1 MKLFRHRTRATALA
15 LTLLATAAISAQEY
29 RICLGSFIK
38 PENAITLI
46 EKTAQTG
53 NKAVSE
59 LARVQGKVFTRVLLG
74 ETFVTKEAALK
85 KIESLRKTTLFAG
98 KAGKDLWIL
107 ASPGIPP
114 ASPTVKA
121 PPAKA
126 VPPAKVPPPAPIAE
140 TAHPAPPVAPAP
152 DAPTASTTPAASP
165 SPAAAESAESE
176 PVAPAA
182 PIEPTASADSAA
194 PAVPVVPEKPVA
206 QTTEGFG
213 LVTGFVLDATS
224 GKGLADVRITD
235 DTASAETLSGSD
247 GYFALTVQEGDRI
260 ISFDL
265 EGYAIPPFPVEAESK
280 RQSALPFDGALA
292 HPLLGRTEVSF
303 VLTWETPLADLDLHL
318 ISPDGD
324 DIPATNGNRIE
335 SVTLTPAEGKTY
347 KVGVHNY
354 SGESSLFSSAARL
367 RVYDAAGLAGVL
379 DIPAPDTDWPAEPV
393 YNRERNEP
401 NVWIA
406 GEYGP
411 EGFISINEFTQY

>member
-126 VPPAKVPPPAPIAE
+126 VPPA
-140 TAHPAPPVAPAP
+140 P

-182 PIEPTASADSAA
+182 PIEPTASADSADSA
-194 PAVPVVPEKPVA
+194 DSAVPEKPVA

-280 RQSALPFDGALA
+280 RQSSLPFDGALA

-335 SVTLTPAEGKTY
+335 SVILTPAEGKTY

-379 DIPAPDTDWPAEPV
+379 DIPADDTDWPAEPI
-393 YNRERNEP
+393 YDRERNEP

-411 EGFISINEFTQY
+411 EGFISINEFAQY

>member
-121 PPAKA
+121 PPANA
-126 VPPAKVPPPAPIAE
+126 VP
-140 TAHPAPPVAPAP
+140 PAP

-182 PIEPTASADSAA
+182 PTASADSADSA
-194 PAVPVVPEKPVA
+194 DSAVPAVHAVPEKPVA

-280 RQSALPFDGALA
+280 RQSSLPFDGALA

-335 SVTLTPAEGKTY
+335 SVILTPAEGKTY

-379 DIPAPDTDWPAEPV
+379 DIPADDTDWPAEPI
-393 YNRERNEP
+393 YDRERNEP

-411 EGFISINEFTQY
+411 EGFISINEFAQY

>member
-121 PPAKA
+121 PPANA
-126 VPPAKVPPPAPIAE
+126 VP
-140 TAHPAPPVAPAP
+140 PAP

-182 PIEPTASADSAA
+182 PTASADSADSA
-194 PAVPVVPEKPVA
+194 VPEKPVA

-280 RQSALPFDGALA
+280 RQSSLPFDGALA

-335 SVTLTPAEGKTY
+335 SVILTPAEGKTY

-379 DIPAPDTDWPAEPV
+379 DIPADDTDWPAEPI
-393 YNRERNEP
+393 YDRERNEP

-411 EGFISINEFTQY
+411 EGFISINEFAQY

>member
-1 MKLFRHRTRATALA
+1 
-15 LTLLATAAISAQEY
+15 
-29 RICLGSFIK
+29 
-38 PENAITLI
+38 
-46 EKTAQTG
+46 
-53 NKAVSE
+53 
-59 LARVQGKVFTRVLLG
+59 
-74 ETFVTKEAALK
+74 
-85 KIESLRKTTLFAG
+85 
-98 KAGKDLWIL
+98 
-107 ASPGIPP
+107 
-114 ASPTVKA
+114 
-121 PPAKA
+121 
-126 VPPAKVPPPAPIAE
+126 
-140 TAHPAPPVAPAP
+140 
-152 DAPTASTTPAASP
+152 
-165 SPAAAESAESE
+165 
-176 PVAPAA
+176 
-182 PIEPTASADSAA
+182 SADSADSA
-194 PAVPVVPEKPVA
+194 VPEKPVA

-280 RQSALPFDGALA
+280 RQSSLPFDGALA

-335 SVTLTPAEGKTY
+335 SVILTPAEGKTY

-379 DIPAPDTDWPAEPV
+379 DIPADDTDWPAEPV

-411 EGFISINEFTQY
+411 EGFISINEFAQY

>member
-121 PPAKA
+121 PPANA
-126 VPPAKVPPPAPIAE
+126 VP
-140 TAHPAPPVAPAP
+140 PAP

-165 SPAAAESAESE
+165 SPAAVESAESE

-182 PIEPTASADSAA
+182 PTASADSADSA
-194 PAVPVVPEKPVA
+194 VPEKPVA

-280 RQSALPFDGALA
+280 RQSSLPFDGALA

-335 SVTLTPAEGKTY
+335 SVILTPAEGKTY

-379 DIPAPDTDWPAEPV
+379 DIPADDTDWPAEPI
-393 YNRERNEP
+393 YDRERNEP

-411 EGFISINEFTQY
+411 EGFISINEFAQY

>member
-121 PPAKA
+121 PPANA
-126 VPPAKVPPPAPIAE
+126 VP
-140 TAHPAPPVAPAP
+140 PAP

-165 SPAAAESAESE
+165 SPAAVESAESE

-182 PIEPTASADSAA
+182 PTASADSADSA
-194 PAVPVVPEKPVA
+194 VPEKPVA

-280 RQSALPFDGALA
+280 RQSSLPFDGALA

-379 DIPAPDTDWPAEPV
+379 DIPADDTDWPAEPV

-411 EGFISINEFTQY
+411 EGFISINEFAQY

>member
-114 ASPTVKA
+114 TSPTVKA

-126 VPPAKVPPPAPIAE
+126 VP
-140 TAHPAPPVAPAP
+140 PAP

-182 PIEPTASADSAA
+182 PIEPTASADSADTADSAA
-194 PAVPVVPEKPVA
+194 PAVHAVPEKPVA

-280 RQSALPFDGALA
+280 RQSSLPFDGALA

-335 SVTLTPAEGKTY
+335 SVILTPAEGKTY

-379 DIPAPDTDWPAEPV
+379 DIPADDTDWPAEPI
-393 YNRERNEP
+393 YDRERNEP

-411 EGFISINEFTQY
+411 EGFISINEFAQY

>member
-121 PPAKA
+121 PPVNA
-126 VPPAKVPPPAPIAE
+126 VP
-140 TAHPAPPVAPAP
+140 PAP

-280 RQSALPFDGALA
+280 RQSSLPFDGALA

-335 SVTLTPAEGKTY
+335 SVILTPAEGKTY

-379 DIPAPDTDWPAEPV
+379 DIPADDTDWPAEPI
-393 YNRERNEP
+393 YDRERNEP

-411 EGFISINEFTQY
+411 EGFISINEFAQY

>member
-126 VPPAKVPPPAPIAE
+126 VPPA
-140 TAHPAPPVAPAP
+140 P

-182 PIEPTASADSAA
+182 PIEPTASADSADSAA
-194 PAVPVVPEKPVA
+194 PAVPAVPEKPVA

-335 SVTLTPAEGKTY
+335 SVILTPAEGKTY

-354 SGESSLFSSAARL
+354 SGESSLFFSAARL

-379 DIPAPDTDWPAEPV
+379 DIPADDTDWPAEPI
-393 YNRERNEP
+393 YDRERNEP

-411 EGFISINEFTQY
+411 EGFISINEFAQY

>member
-121 PPAKA
+121 PPANA
-126 VPPAKVPPPAPIAE
+126 VP
-140 TAHPAPPVAPAP
+140 PAP

-165 SPAAAESAESE
+165 SPAAVESAESE

-182 PIEPTASADSAA
+182 PTASADSADSA
-194 PAVPVVPEKPVA
+194 VPEKPVA

-335 SVTLTPAEGKTY
+335 SVILTPAEGKTY

-379 DIPAPDTDWPAEPV
+379 DIPADDTDWPAEPV

-411 EGFISINEFTQY
+411 EGFISINEFAQY

>member
-121 PPAKA
+121 PPANA
-126 VPPAKVPPPAPIAE
+126 VP
-140 TAHPAPPVAPAP
+140 PAP

-182 PIEPTASADSAA
+182 PIEPTASADSADSA
-194 PAVPVVPEKPVA
+194 DSAVPAVPEKPVA

-280 RQSALPFDGALA
+280 RQSSLPFDGALA

-335 SVTLTPAEGKTY
+335 SVILTPAEGKTY

-379 DIPAPDTDWPAEPV
+379 DIPADDTDWPAEPI
-393 YNRERNEP
+393 YDRERNEP

-411 EGFISINEFTQY
+411 EGFISINEFAQY

>member
-114 ASPTVKA
+114 TSPTVKA

-126 VPPAKVPPPAPIAE
+126 VP
-140 TAHPAPPVAPAP
+140 PAP

-182 PIEPTASADSAA
+182 PIEPTASADSADSA
-194 PAVPVVPEKPVA
+194 DSAVPAVPEKPVA

-280 RQSALPFDGALA
+280 RQSSLPFDGALA

-335 SVTLTPAEGKTY
+335 SVILTPAEGKTY

-379 DIPAPDTDWPAEPV
+379 DIPADDTDWPAEPI
-393 YNRERNEP
+393 YDRERNEP

-411 EGFISINEFTQY
+411 EGFISINEFAQY

>member
-121 PPAKA
+121 PPVNA
-126 VPPAKVPPPAPIAE
+126 VP
-140 TAHPAPPVAPAP
+140 PAP

-182 PIEPTASADSAA
+182 PTASADSADSA
-194 PAVPVVPEKPVA
+194 VPEKPVA

-265 EGYAIPPFPVEAESK
+265 EGYAIPPLPVEAASK

-335 SVTLTPAEGKTY
+335 SVILTPAEGKTY

-379 DIPAPDTDWPAEPV
+379 DIPADDTDWPAEPI
-393 YNRERNEP
+393 YDRERNEP

-411 EGFISINEFTQY
+411 EGFISINEFAQY

>member
-121 PPAKA
+121 PPVNA
-126 VPPAKVPPPAPIAE
+126 VP
-140 TAHPAPPVAPAP
+140 PAP

-182 PIEPTASADSAA
+182 PTASADSADSA
-194 PAVPVVPEKPVA
+194 VPEKPVA

-280 RQSALPFDGALA
+280 RQSSLPFDGALA

-335 SVTLTPAEGKTY
+335 SVILTPAEGKTY

-379 DIPAPDTDWPAEPV
+379 DIPADDTDWPAEPI
-393 YNRERNEP
+393 YDRERNEP

-411 EGFISINEFTQY
+411 EGFISINEFAQY

>member
-126 VPPAKVPPPAPIAE
+126 VPPA
-140 TAHPAPPVAPAP
+140 P

-182 PIEPTASADSAA
+182 PIEPTASADSADSA
-194 PAVPVVPEKPVA
+194 VPEKPVA

-280 RQSALPFDGALA
+280 RQSSLPFDGALA

-335 SVTLTPAEGKTY
+335 SVILTPAEGKTY

-379 DIPAPDTDWPAEPV
+379 DIPADDTDWPAEPI
-393 YNRERNEP
+393 YDRERNEP

-411 EGFISINEFTQY
+411 EGFISINEFAQY

>member
-126 VPPAKVPPPAPIAE
+126 VPPA
-140 TAHPAPPVAPAP
+140 P

-182 PIEPTASADSAA
+182 PTASADSADSA
-194 PAVPVVPEKPVA
+194 DSAVPEKPVA

-247 GYFALTVQEGDRI
+247 GYFALTVPEGDRI
-260 ISFDL
+260 ISFDV

-292 HPLLGRTEVSF
+292 HPLLGRTEISF
-303 VLTWETPLADLDLHL
+303 VLTWETALADLDLHL

-379 DIPAPDTDWPAEPV
+379 DIPAADTDWPAEPV
-393 YNRERNEP
+393 YDRERDEP

-411 EGFISINEFTQY
+411 EGFISINEFAQY

>member
-121 PPAKA
+121 PPANA
-126 VPPAKVPPPAPIAE
+126 VP
-140 TAHPAPPVAPAP
+140 PAP

-379 DIPAPDTDWPAEPV
+379 DIPADDTDWPAEPI
-393 YNRERNEP
+393 YDRERNEP

-411 EGFISINEFTQY
+411 EGFISINEFAQY

>member
-114 ASPTVKA
+114 TSPTVKA

-126 VPPAKVPPPAPIAE
+126 VP
-140 TAHPAPPVAPAP
+140 PAP

-182 PIEPTASADSAA
+182 PIEPTASADSA
-194 PAVPVVPEKPVA
+194 VPEKPVA

-280 RQSALPFDGALA
+280 RQSSLPFDGALA

-335 SVTLTPAEGKTY
+335 SVILTPAEGKTY

-379 DIPAPDTDWPAEPV
+379 DIPADDTDWPAEPI
-393 YNRERNEP
+393 YDRERNEP

-411 EGFISINEFTQY
+411 EGFISINEFAQY

>member
-126 VPPAKVPPPAPIAE
+126 VPPA
-140 TAHPAPPVAPAP
+140 P

-182 PIEPTASADSAA
+182 PIEPTASADSADTADSAA
-194 PAVPVVPEKPVA
+194 PAVHAVPEKPVA

-280 RQSALPFDGALA
+280 RQSSLPFDGALA

-335 SVTLTPAEGKTY
+335 SVILTPAEGKTY

-379 DIPAPDTDWPAEPV
+379 DIPADDTDWPAEPI
-393 YNRERNEP
+393 YDRERNEP

-411 EGFISINEFTQY
+411 EGFISINEFAQY

>member
-121 PPAKA
+121 PPANA
-126 VPPAKVPPPAPIAE
+126 VP
-140 TAHPAPPVAPAP
+140 PAP

-165 SPAAAESAESE
+165 SPAAVESAESE

-182 PIEPTASADSAA
+182 PTASADSADSA
-194 PAVPVVPEKPVA
+194 DSAVPEKPVA

-280 RQSALPFDGALA
+280 RQSSLPFDGALA

-335 SVTLTPAEGKTY
+335 SVILTPAEGKTY

-379 DIPAPDTDWPAEPV
+379 DIPADDTDWPAEPV

-411 EGFISINEFTQY
+411 EGFISINEFAQY

>member
-126 VPPAKVPPPAPIAE
+126 VPPA
-140 TAHPAPPVAPAP
+140 P

-182 PIEPTASADSAA
+182 PIEPTASADTADSAA

-280 RQSALPFDGALA
+280 RQSSLPFDGALA

-335 SVTLTPAEGKTY
+335 SVILTPAEGKTY

-354 SGESSLFSSAARL
+354 SGESSLFFSAARL

-379 DIPAPDTDWPAEPV
+379 DIPADDTDWPAEPI
-393 YNRERNEP
+393 YDRERNEP

-411 EGFISINEFTQY
+411 EGFISINEFAQY

>member
-121 PPAKA
+121 PPANA
-126 VPPAKVPPPAPIAE
+126 VP
-140 TAHPAPPVAPAP
+140 PAP

-182 PIEPTASADSAA
+182 PIEPTASADSADSAA
-194 PAVPVVPEKPVA
+194 PAVPAVPEKPVA

-280 RQSALPFDGALA
+280 RQSSLPFDGALA

-335 SVTLTPAEGKTY
+335 SVILTPAEGKTY

-354 SGESSLFSSAARL
+354 SGESSLFFSAARL

-379 DIPAPDTDWPAEPV
+379 DIPADDTDWPAEPI
-393 YNRERNEP
+393 YDRERNEP

-411 EGFISINEFTQY
+411 EGFISINEFAQY

>member
-121 PPAKA
+121 PPANA
-126 VPPAKVPPPAPIAE
+126 VP
-140 TAHPAPPVAPAP
+140 PAP

-182 PIEPTASADSAA
+182 PTASADSADTADSAA
-194 PAVPVVPEKPVA
+194 PAVHAVPEKPVA

-280 RQSALPFDGALA
+280 RQSSLPFDGALA

-335 SVTLTPAEGKTY
+335 SVILTPAEGKTY

-379 DIPAPDTDWPAEPV
+379 DIPADDTDWPAEPI
-393 YNRERNEP
+393 YDRERNEP

-411 EGFISINEFTQY
+411 EGFISINEFAQY

>member
-126 VPPAKVPPPAPIAE
+126 VPPA
-140 TAHPAPPVAPAP
+140 P

-182 PIEPTASADSAA
+182 PIEPTASADSADSAA
-194 PAVPVVPEKPVA
+194 PAVPAVPEKPVA

-280 RQSALPFDGALA
+280 RQSSLPFDGALA

-335 SVTLTPAEGKTY
+335 SVILTPAEGKTY

-379 DIPAPDTDWPAEPV
+379 DIPADDTDWPAEPI
-393 YNRERNEP
+393 YDRERNEP

-411 EGFISINEFTQY
+411 EGFISINEFAQY

>member
-15 LTLLATAAISAQEY
+15 LTLLATVAISAQEY

-114 ASPTVKA
+114 TSPTVKA

-126 VPPAKVPPPAPIAE
+126 VP
-140 TAHPAPPVAPAP
+140 PAP

-182 PIEPTASADSAA
+182 PIEPTASADSA
-194 PAVPVVPEKPVA
+194 VPEKPVA

-393 YNRERNEP
+393 YNRESVEP

-411 EGFISINEFTQY
+411 EGFISINEFAQY

>member
-121 PPAKA
+121 PPANA
-126 VPPAKVPPPAPIAE
+126 VP
-140 TAHPAPPVAPAP
+140 PAP

-182 PIEPTASADSAA
+182 PTASADSADSAA
-194 PAVPVVPEKPVA
+194 PADSAVPEKPVA

-280 RQSALPFDGALA
+280 RQSSLPFDGALA

-335 SVTLTPAEGKTY
+335 SVILTPAEGKTY

-379 DIPAPDTDWPAEPV
+379 DIPADDTDWPAEPI
-393 YNRERNEP
+393 YDRERNEP

-411 EGFISINEFTQY
+411 EGFISINEFAQY

>member
-121 PPAKA
+121 PPANA
-126 VPPAKVPPPAPIAE
+126 VP
-140 TAHPAPPVAPAP
+140 PAP

-182 PIEPTASADSAA
+182 PTASADSADSA
-194 PAVPVVPEKPVA
+194 DSAVPEKPVA

-280 RQSALPFDGALA
+280 RQSSLPFDGALA

-335 SVTLTPAEGKTY
+335 SVILTPAEGKTY

-379 DIPAPDTDWPAEPV
+379 DIPADDTDWPAEPI
-393 YNRERNEP
+393 YDRERNEP

-411 EGFISINEFTQY
+411 EGFISINEFAQY

>member
-126 VPPAKVPPPAPIAE
+126 VPPA
-140 TAHPAPPVAPAP
+140 P

-182 PIEPTASADSAA
+182 PIEPTASAV
-194 PAVPVVPEKPVA
+194 PAVPEKPVA

-280 RQSALPFDGALA
+280 RQSSLPFDGALA

-335 SVTLTPAEGKTY
+335 SVILTPAEGKTY

-379 DIPAPDTDWPAEPV
+379 DIPADDTDWPAEPV

-411 EGFISINEFTQY
+411 EGFISINEFAQY

>member
-126 VPPAKVPPPAPIAE
+126 VPPA
-140 TAHPAPPVAPAP
+140 P

-182 PIEPTASADSAA
+182 PIEPTASADTADSAA

-280 RQSALPFDGALA
+280 RQSSLPFDGALA

-335 SVTLTPAEGKTY
+335 SVILTPAEGKTY

-379 DIPAPDTDWPAEPV
+379 DIPADDTDWPAEPI
-393 YNRERNEP
+393 YDRERNEP

-411 EGFISINEFTQY
+411 EGFISINEFAQY